1 MTTRAAPASTS
12 RPSRSARHQRRLA
25 LWSRRARRDPHVL
38 LAVGLTVPV
47 ATIELTIGLA
57 DRSAVAALSLAYVGV
72 QAALSA
78 GAALRSSRRDLVRL
92 GVALAYVGLVTRLG
106 SDSGGT
112 PPLAA
117 LYLPLIA
124 LAAMFGLFEA
134 VLVGGAALAAYLVP
148 VVIEPDAT
156 AFTRERAIV
165 LAATGAV
172 LAVGTRQTVAS
183 LERAIARV
191 RRAMAD
197 DRRRARQLAAV
208 EEVGRLLAGLGPT
221 DDALAGVMDLLV
233 HRFGYRYASIY
244 LGDARL
250 MRLGAQRGYEDPI
263 HEFEPTVGVCG
274 RVMRTREP
282 MLVPDVD
289 ADPDYVAAKDRVLSL
304 ISAPLIA
311 GGELIGLVNVE
322 TEPPHRLDSRDLAAI
337 RLVADRL
344 ASALALAHDRERLA
358 RRSARFEALTAFAQ
372 VLTATLEPQELYGL
386 ITRTIGSV
394 LPADIVTLTVRERA
408 TGEYRIVATPGGDER
423 YVGARIEP
431 GEGLTGR
438 AIETR
443 AVTIDE
449 AMRRERLP
457 TAVRGARVPEEFSS
471 IAVPLVR
478 EGDAIG
484 AIALSRTNPPRPFD
498 EIEREILPLIGA
510 QAALALANAELHAA
524 ATEASIRDPLTG
536 MHNRRHLDASLV
548 RLSAARSRT
557 PAHERRPLAAILFD
571 LDHFGRFNKRY
582 GHAVGDEVLRRFG
595 ELLRER
601 FRASDLLARFGGEEF
616 VVVLDG
622 ATRDEAV
629 RLADEIRLRL
639 EATPIGGP
647 NGEPLTATVSAGCAG
662 LEADAPSLDG
672 LLEVADVGL
681 SMAKSAGR
689 NRVVAA

>member
-1 MTTRAAPASTS
+1 MTTRAAPVPTS
-12 RPSRSARHQRRLA
+12 RASGWARLRGRLA
-25 LWSRRARRDPHVL
+25 PWARRARRDPHVL
-38 LAVGLTVPV
+38 LALGLIVPV
-47 ATIELTIGLA
+47 ATIELTIGLGDWA
-57 DRSAVAALSLAYVGV
+57 TVAALSIAYLGV
-72 QAALSA
+72 QAALSR
-78 GAALRSSRRDLVRL
+78 GAALRSNWRNLVRL
-92 GVALAYVGLVTRLG
+92 GIALAYVGLVTRLG
-106 SDSGGT
+106 PDAGGT
-112 PPLAA
+112 PPLAV
-117 LYLPLIA
+117 LYLPVVA
-124 LAAMFGLFEA
+124 LAAMLGPSEA
-134 VLVGGAALAAYLVP
+134 VLIGGAALSAYLLP
-148 VVIEPDAT
+148 VALEPNST
-156 AFTRERAIV
+156 VFTRERAIV
-165 LAATGAV
+165 LAATGTV

-183 LERAIARV
+183 LERALARM
-191 RRAMAD
+191 RRAMAE
-197 DRRRARQLAAV
+197 DRRRARQLVAV

-221 DDALAGVMDLLV
+221 DGALGGVMHLLV
-233 HRFGYRYASIY
+233 DRFGYRYVSIY
-244 LGDARL
+244 LGDDRL

-311 GGELIGLVNVE
+311 GGELVGLVNVE

-358 RRSARFEALTAFAQ
+358 RRSARFEALTTFAQ

-394 LPADIVTLTVRERA
+394 LPADIVTLTIREPA

-423 YVGARIEP
+423 YVGARIQP
-431 GEGLTGR
+431 GEGLSGR

-443 AVTIDE
+443 TVTIDE
-449 AMRRERLP
+449 AMRRDRLP
-457 TAVRGARVPEEFSS
+457 AALRGARVPDEFSS

-536 MHNRRHLDASLV
+536 LHNRRHLDASLAH
-548 RLSAARSRT
+548 LSAVRART
-557 PAHERRPLAAILFD
+557 VPEGRRPLAAILFD

-582 GHAVGDEVLRRFG
+582 GHAIGDEVLRRFG
-595 ELLRER
+595 ELLRDR

-616 VVVLDG
+616 VVILDG

-639 EATPIGGP
+639 EATTIDGP
-647 NGEPLTATVSAGCAG
+647 NGEALSATVSAGCSG
-662 LEADAPSLDG
+662 LEAEAASLDG
-672 LLEVADVGL
+672 LLDVADVGL